1 MPPNNVLLEHS
12 CDYSFM
18 YCSGRFH
25 ATMIELIVVAETALL
40 TELKIF
46 TVQFFSQLPS
56 AKCWMHLWQ
65 DAQWAMLGFTVV
77 PQLSATQMRKVPTEV
92 SNLTCSRSVDLQ
104 PFSQKHHAY
113 GSLCTAERL
122 SLPENDLNSIF
133 LLRHLLAASLSL
145 KDEGNQHLQLLRSCA
160 IHPGQIFCCSPT

>member
-46 TVQFFSQLPS
+46 TVQFFTEKIFANLCPIIT
-56 AKCWMHLWQ
+56 
-65 DAQWAMLGFTVV
+65 FIIY
-77 PQLSATQMRKVPTEV
+77 SATLAKFINM
-92 SNLTCSRSVDLQ
+92 
-104 PFSQKHHAY
+104 
-113 GSLCTAERL
+113 L
-122 SLPENDLNSIF
+122 SYTL
-133 LLRHLLAASLSL
+133 
-145 KDEGNQHLQLLRSCA
+145 
-160 IHPGQIFCCSPT
+160 